1 MVKLKRV
8 LRQLFTPHWAWKRA
22 FPQATLDTIEA
33 AIRTSERHHAGEI
46 RFVIE
51 NSLPLRLAWGGTSG
65 RVRALELFSVL
76 RVWDTE
82 ANSGV
87 LIYLLLADR
96 DIEIVADRGI
106 AARVARAEWEAI
118 ARSMESAFRQGDFAR
133 GALAGIAAVNAL
145 LALHCPPP
153 AHNRNELDD
162 RPLILGR

>member
-8 LRQLFTPHWAWKRA
+8 LRQLFAPPWAWKRA
-22 FPQATLDTIEA
+22 FPRATLDAIEA
-33 AIRTSERHHAGEI
+33 AIRASEQRHGGEI

-51 NSLPLRLAWGGTSG
+51 NSLPLARAWRGIGG
-65 RVRALELFSVL
+65 RARAIEVFSML

-87 LIYLLLADR
+87 LIYLLLAER

-106 AARVARAEWEAI
+106 AARVAPADWEEI
-118 ARSMESAFRQGDFAR
+118 ARRMESAFRQGAFER
-133 GALAGIAAVNAL
+133 GALAGIAAVDAL
-145 LALHCPPP
+145 LAVHCPPP
-153 AHNRNELDD
+153 AHHRNELDD